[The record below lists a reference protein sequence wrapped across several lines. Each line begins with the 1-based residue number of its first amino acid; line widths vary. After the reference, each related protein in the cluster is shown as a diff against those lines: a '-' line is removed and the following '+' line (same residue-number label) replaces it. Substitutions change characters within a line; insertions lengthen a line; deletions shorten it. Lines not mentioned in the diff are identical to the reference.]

1 MAKLSNLFG
10 RKSKLAERDKFAGR
24 PRNGNGRDHTG
35 RKINELEDLK
45 NALLRPA

>member
-1 MAKLSNLFG
+1 MAKLSNV
-10 RKSKLAERDKFAGR
+10 STAERHRFAGR